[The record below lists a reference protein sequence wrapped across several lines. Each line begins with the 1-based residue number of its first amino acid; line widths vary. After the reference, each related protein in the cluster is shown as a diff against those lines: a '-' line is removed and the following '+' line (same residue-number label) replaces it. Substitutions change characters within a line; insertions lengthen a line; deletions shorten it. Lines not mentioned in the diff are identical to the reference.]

1 MRSSGAAPLA
11 AILHSAVPAAAA
23 ADEQDTLVQRDCV
36 SQALTALGYAAVS
49 LPFTRDPADV
59 TGYLQRLCPEVI
71 FNLVESIAGS
81 GRLVHVVPAL
91 LDALGLRYTGCTSQ
105 TQLITSQKLLAKRL
119 MREAG
124 IPTPEWIDSLSLAAK
139 QALPTGTL
147 IVKSVWEH
155 ASFGLDAESV
165 VATAER
171 AAARID
177 ERARRFGGQWFAER
191 FIEGRE
197 FNIAMLASEAGPEV
211 LPIAEMR
218 FADFPEHYPRIV
230 DYAAKWDPQSF
241 AYQYT
246 QRCFPDPQAQ
256 RDLLANLA
264 GLALRC
270 WNVFALNGYAR
281 VDIRLDEGQRPW
293 VLEVNANPCLAPDG
307 GFAAAA
313 AKRGLSL
320 TDVIVRILDDCPA
333 VTSAPTAET

>member
-1 MRSSGAAPLA
+1 MRSSDAAPLA
-11 AILHSAVPAAAA
+11 AILHSLVPADAP

-36 SQALTALGYAAVS
+36 SQALTTLGYAVVS

-59 TGYLQRLCPEVI
+59 TGYLQRLCPEVV

-81 GRLVHVVPAL
+81 SRLVHVAPAL
-91 LDALGLRYTGCTSQ
+91 LDALGLRHTGCTSQ
-105 TQLITSQKLLAKRL
+105 AQLITSQKLLAKRL

-124 IPTPEWIDSLSLAAK
+124 IPTPEWIDALSRAAK
-139 QALPTGTL
+139 QPLPTGRM

-155 ASFGLDAESV
+155 ASFGLDGESV
-165 VATAER
+165 VASGAR

-177 ERARRFGGQWFAER
+177 ECARRFGGQWFAER

-197 FNIAMLASEAGPEV
+197 FNVALLASEAGPEV

-218 FADFPEHYPRIV
+218 FVNFPEDCPRIV
-230 DYAAKWDPQSF
+230 DYAAKWDAQSV
-241 AYQYT
+241 AYQCT
-246 QRCFPDPQAQ
+246 QRCFPDPHAE

-264 GLALRC
+264 GLARRC
-270 WNVFALNGYAR
+270 WNAFALNGYAR
-281 VDIRLDEGQRPW
+281 VDIRLDESQRPW

-313 AKRGLSL
+313 ARRGLSL
-320 TDVIVRILDDCPA
+320 SEVIARILDDCPA
-333 VTSAPTAET
+333 VTSGPAAAA